1 MHLRKIQL
9 NHKYTK
15 ECTYAI
21 DETASWFDM
30 PSDTT
35 VAKTGSRAVPL
46 KTTGLEKDHFTVVL
60 TACADGKMKPYVVF
74 KGKGTRLIKQLQ
86 SIPDIVV
93 TFSSNGWMNDMLT
106 ANLRQ
111 IIGQLS
117 FSKCLLVWDAYKC
130 HTSEATEAELHRLK
144 VDTAV
149 VPGGCTKFIQAADI
163 AWNACFKAHL
173 CSYYDLWL
181 SQPRVHEYIRGGN
194 LKAPSRSLLCQ
205 WVKLAWDAVPVETV
219 KKSLTSCT
227 ITTPLDGK
235 EDDKIH
241 FFKPNEP
248 CHIGRATLQQVMALF
263 LTSNDNNEE
272 DDPFASDEDE
282 KEEERNEILVD
293 NCGGYGCESEDT
305 SDDCDSD

>member
-1 MHLRKIQL
+1 M
-9 NHKYTK
+9 
-15 ECTYAI
+15 
-21 DETASWFDM
+21 
-30 PSDTT
+30 
-35 VAKTGSRAVPL
+35 
-46 KTTGLEKDHFTVVL
+46 VL

-117 FSKCLLVWDAYKC
+117 FSKRLLVWDAYKC

-149 VPGGCTKFIQAADI
+149 VPGGCTKFIQAADV

-181 SQPRVHEYIRGGN
+181 SQPSVHEYIRGGN
-194 LKAPSRSLLCQ
+194 LKHFSSFNRLVNFSY
-205 WVKLAWDAVPVETV
+205 KLFSPFNCFLHA
-219 KKSLTSCT
+219 LTSSNFD
-227 ITTPLDGK
+227 TTSWS
-235 EDDKIH
+235 I
-241 FFKPNEP
+241 
-248 CHIGRATLQQVMALF
+248 
-263 LTSNDNNEE
+263 
-272 DDPFASDEDE
+272 
-282 KEEERNEILVD
+282 
-293 NCGGYGCESEDT
+293 
-305 SDDCDSD
+305 

>member
-1 MHLRKIQL
+1 
-9 NHKYTK
+9 
-15 ECTYAI
+15 
-21 DETASWFDM
+21 
-30 PSDTT
+30 
-35 VAKTGSRAVPL
+35 
-46 KTTGLEKDHFTVVL
+46 
-60 TACADGKMKPYVVF
+60 MKPYVVF

-106 ANLRQ
+106 ADYLRK

-117 FSKCLLVWDAYKC
+117 FSKRLLVWDAYKC
-130 HTSEATEAELHRLK
+130 HTSEATKAELRRLK

-149 VPGGCTKFIQAADI
+149 VPGGCTKFIQAADV

-173 CSYYDLWL
+173 HSYYDLWL
-181 SQPRVHEYIRGGN
+181 SEPSVHEYTRGGN

-219 KKSLTSCT
+219 KKSYTSCA
-227 ITTPLDGK
+227 ITTLLDGK

-241 FFKPNEP
+241 CFKPNEP
-248 CHIGRATLQQVMALF
+248 CHIGRATLQQEMALF

-282 KEEERNEILVD
+282 EEVERNEILVHD
-293 NCGGYGCESEDT
+293 FGGDGCTHQMIVTLINNSYNYFIKYFHN
-305 SDDCDSD
+305 